1 MSLLFNGPKPS
12 FSPRSLRPPRVS
24 RFLRAFLSPL
34 GVSRGYASHH
44 FSAELEIPRAES
56 RRAAILR
63 EFDGKIA
70 RRVGLQSGSGN
81 QRPSPG
87 AETPVTAESAPNLL
101 FGTFGR
107 GPNSPIGVSKPPA
120 DPLHSI
126 FPPVFVTERSALR
139 RYIFE
144 TVDRLGVPI
153 FGIREFVAIGGR
165 IAAERR

>member
-44 FSAELEIPRAES
+44 FAAELEIPRAES
-56 RRAAILR
+56 RCAAILR

>member
-44 FSAELEIPRAES
+44 FAAELEITRAES

-87 AETPVTAESAPNLL
+87 AEFPVTAESAPNLL

-120 DPLHSI
+120 DPLHAI
-126 FPPVFVTERSALR
+126 FPPIFVAECSALR
-139 RYIFE
+139 RYVFE
-144 TVDRLGVPI
+144 TVD
-153 FGIREFVAIGGR
+153 
-165 IAAERR
+165 

>member
-44 FSAELEIPRAES
+44 FAAELEIPRAES

-165 IAAERR
+165 IATERR

>member
-1 MSLLFNGPKPS
+1 MSLLPNGPKPS
-12 FSPRSLRPPRVS
+12 LSPRSLRPPRVS
-24 RFLRAFLSPL
+24 RTLRAFLSSL
-34 GVSRGYASHH
+34 GVSRGYASHYLAAQ
-44 FSAELEIPRAES
+44 SQISRVES

-70 RRVGLQSGSGN
+70 RRAGLQSRPGN

-120 DPLHSI
+120 DPLHAI
-126 FPPVFVTERSALR
+126 FPPIFVAERSALR
-139 RYIFE
+139 RYVFE
-144 TVDRLGVPI
+144 TVD
-153 FGIREFVAIGGR
+153 
-165 IAAERR
+165 